1 VPGHS
6 GIPEVDSISGGGMEP
21 CSVRSA
27 TATYATTSGDVPV
40 ESDVPGCCPPP
51 ALGLLPPDSSCG
63 TLPDPVDDGAPRGAV
78 DYFLEQEVECI
89 ATDQGGPHDPC
100 GGAVV
105 RSGSVVPPGHAQLP
119 HESISTVPCG
129 SGQPLSEPRAVA
141 CVRATLGAWPVC
153 DVPAGKTF
161 AHTLFDCLP
170 LTVVLLADL
179 WCNTHT
185 LWQCLLHQASL
196 MDTHAG
202 TETEGAADAQA
213 LLLVRH
219 L

>member
-1 VPGHS
+1 
-6 GIPEVDSISGGGMEP
+6 
-21 CSVRSA
+21 
-27 TATYATTSGDVPV
+27 VPV

-153 DVPAGKTF
+153 DVPAGETS
-161 AHTLFDCLP
+161 A
-170 LTVVLLADL
+170 
-179 WCNTHT
+179 HT